1 MNALINTILRWLNG
15 ISAAQWQAALRVVL
29 DLADTKLTGEEKREA
44 AIAALLDVVKGS
56 KANFLIELAIQYAKK
71 KGWLS

>member
-1 MNALINTILRWLNG
+1 MNSIINTLLRWLNG
-15 ISAAQWQAALRVVL
+15 ISAAQWQAALKVVL
-29 DLADTKLTGEEKREA
+29 ELADSKLTGEEKRNA

-56 KANFLIELAIQYAKK
+56 KANFLIELAIQFAKK